1 MTESD
6 PFRRIRRLK
15 PTKVSLK
22 GPNVTTTF
30 DKPLRPQAIKA
41 QLAAV
46 RKHLHARRPGDG
58 PSSPAE

>member
-30 DKPLRPQAIKA
+30 DKPLHPQAIKA
-41 QLAAV
+41 QVAAI

-58 PSSPAE
+58 SPPPAK

>member
-58 PSSPAE
+58 PSPPAK